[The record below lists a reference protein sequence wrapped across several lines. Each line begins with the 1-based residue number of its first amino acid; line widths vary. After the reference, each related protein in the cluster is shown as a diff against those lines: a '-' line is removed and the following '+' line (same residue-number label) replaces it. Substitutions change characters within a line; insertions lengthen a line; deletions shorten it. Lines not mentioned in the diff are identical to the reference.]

1 MSPRRRLVAVGAA
14 VLAVLL
20 VVAVALLV
28 RSGDPDPVVAVPQD
42 RPGPVLLVP
51 GYGGGRAALDQL
63 AARLR
68 ATGRQ
73 ADVVPLPGDGTG
85 PLADQ
90 ARALGDAARAAVDAG
105 APSVDVVGYSAGG
118 VVARLWVAEQGGGAL
133 ARRVVTLGS
142 PQHGTEV
149 AAWPRSLAPGVVP
162 GRLPRAGAGQ
172 RPAGGLN
179 RGDETPAG
187 PAVGQHLDHRRPGGR
202 PRRTS
207 ARLAGALDIPVQDVC
222 PGRQVTHGQ
231 LPTDPAVQ
239 ALVADALGAPAAAP
253 RRPPARSGGDVAGA
267 EAGPGQ
273 AEQHHGVPALHLDPA
288 HHVVPEDRVAEDV
301 DPGQPPPG
309 RQVVAHRARRRP
321 G

>member
-1 MSPRRRLVAVGAA
+1 MSPRRRLVAAGAA

-28 RSGDPDPVVAVPQD
+28 RSSGPDPVVAVPQD

-73 ADVVPLPGDGTG
+73 VDVVALPGDGTG

-118 VVARLWVAEQGGGAL
+118 VVARLWVSEQGGGSL

-142 PQHGTEV
+142 PQHGTQV
-149 AAWPRSLAPGVVP
+149 AALAEVVAPGSCPAACRELAPDSA
-162 GRLPRAGAGQ
+162 LLAA
-172 RPAGGLN
+172 LN

-187 PAVGQHLDHRRPGGR
+187 PAWVSIWTTDDEVVTP
-202 PRRTS
+202 PDS

-239 ALVADALGAPAAAP
+239 AMVADALGV
-253 RRPPARSGGDVAGA
+253 RPPAAPTTCPV
-267 EAGPGQ
+267 
-273 AEQHHGVPALHLDPA
+273 
-288 HHVVPEDRVAEDV
+288 
-301 DPGQPPPG
+301 
-309 RQVVAHRARRRP
+309 RR
-321 G
+321 